1 MVNSD
6 KSIFEYNIPPFIQ
19 GGAVLA
25 VIIVFILVSKLAGMV
40 GIADVDAG
48 TPWLIACSMTFF
60 YTIGNSVMS
69 LATDDQNQY
78 WWKSILTY
86 IGLVVLGGGTAYL
99 FSGSSMDAFGS
110 YRWLFVMFAMGHI
123 FFLALVRTMRK
134 IVTIAKE
141 QDRAL
146 RGED

>member
-6 KSIFEYNIPPFIQ
+6 KSIFEYNIPPFLQ
-19 GGAVLA
+19 GGVVLGA
-25 VIIVFILVSKLAGMV
+25 MIVFMLITKIAGMI
-40 GIADVDAG
+40 GIADTDGG
-48 TPWLIACSMTFF
+48 TPWLIACSLTFF
-60 YTIGNSVMS
+60 FTIGNSVMS

-86 IGLVVLGGGTAYL
+86 IGLVVIGGGVAYL
-99 FSGSSMDAFGS
+99 FSGSSMDMFGS
-110 YRWLFVMFAMGHI
+110 YRWLFVMFAIGHI

-141 QDRAL
+141 QDKAL